1 MQAVIKCA
9 FTFIPDWSKR
19 ARNLAFSSAFRLMEY
34 RLTAGSFFGF
44 LPVFL
49 ICFLFF
55 SSIINPF
62 LMLNKT
68 ATSERFSSSP
78 PAGGQVLLRCGNL
91 FRVPQKITCSEQG
104 FRKIRFANGL
114 ELAEKTDRF
123 RLQSSARVF
132 E

>member
-1 MQAVIKCA
+1 
-9 FTFIPDWSKR
+9 
-19 ARNLAFSSAFRLMEY
+19 
-34 RLTAGSFFGF
+34 
-44 LPVFL
+44 
-49 ICFLFF
+49 
-55 SSIINPF
+55 
-62 LMLNKT
+62 MLNKT